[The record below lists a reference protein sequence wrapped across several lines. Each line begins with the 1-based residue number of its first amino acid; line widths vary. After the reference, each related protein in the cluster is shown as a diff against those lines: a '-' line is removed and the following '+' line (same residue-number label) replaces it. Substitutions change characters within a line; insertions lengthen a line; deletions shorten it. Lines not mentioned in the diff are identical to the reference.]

1 MKQSKELLE
10 LKLKNK
16 YHLIWD
22 DLISKS
28 KLELI
33 DLLRHRDDMLDRKRA
48 DNEWYGEATIKVYV
62 DGELKHEVAYGRIAC
77 GTHEILENGL
87 YKDSIFEVARNLEYQ
102 YIDWANVKTE
112 ILFHD
117 EFESI

>member
-10 LKLKNK
+10 LKLKEK
-16 YHLIWD
+16 YHYIWD

-33 DLLRHRDDMLDRKRA
+33 SLLAGRDDRLDQKHR
-48 DNEWYGEATIKVYV
+48 DNEWHGEATIKVYA
-62 DGELKHEVAYGRIAC
+62 DGELKHEVAYG
-77 GTHEILENGL
+77 ILENGL

>member
-1 MKQSKELLE
+1 MKQLKELLE

-33 DLLRHRDDMLDRKRA
+33 DLLRHRDDMLDRKRQ
-48 DNEWYGEATIKVYV
+48 DDLWHGGATVVVWV
-62 DGELKHEVAYGRIAC
+62 DGEEMHRIEFPAMEHEYHRS
-77 GTHEILENGL
+77 N
-87 YKDSIFEVARNLEYQ
+87 IFEVAWNIEAQ
-102 YIDWANVKTE
+102 YADHADIKTE
-112 ILFHD
+112 IIFH
-117 EFESI
+117 ENYEAF

>member
-16 YHLIWD
+16 YHYIWD

-33 DLLRHRDDMLDRKRA
+33 DIIRHRDDMLDRRRNS
-48 DNEWYGEATIKVYV
+48 NEWHGDATIKVYV
-62 DGELKHEVAYGRIAC
+62 DGELYHEVNYTRNEWDLQKDSVFDCASA
-77 GTHEILENGL
+77 LEN
-87 YKDSIFEVARNLEYQ
+87 Q
-102 YIDWANVKTE
+102 YIDSADVRTE
-112 ILFHD
+112 ISFNTNWDKL
-117 EFESI
+117 